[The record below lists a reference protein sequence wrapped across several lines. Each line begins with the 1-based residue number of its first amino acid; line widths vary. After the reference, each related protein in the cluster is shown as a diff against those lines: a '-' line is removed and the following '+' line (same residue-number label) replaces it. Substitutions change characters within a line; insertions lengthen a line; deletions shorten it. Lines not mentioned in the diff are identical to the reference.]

1 MCVFLY
7 LYCLWIWIWI
17 WIHGVTSHLASEA
30 SLKNPSET
38 ECLSADSESLIW
50 FSQYE
55 EEDKR
60 LNFIRLDV
68 LEISEA
74 GVWLLLWDPWT
85 LPDLIVLLSEIG
97 VMLPTNLGFGVG
109 DAAFTGLESL
119 LGGLALVDLS
129 LLPEKSRPPTL
140 LLTCGVLNPLKMKVR
155 IF

>member
-97 VMLPTNLGFGVG
+97 VMLPTNFRFGVG
-109 DAAFTGLESL
+109 DAFTGLESL

-129 LLPEKSRPPTL
+129 LLPEKSRPHTL
-140 LLTCGVLNPLKMKVR
+140 LLRRGVLNPLKMKVR
-155 IF
+155 GF